1 MDSQKKLNARRLSL
15 TVNLDDCPGFVCSGP
30 LVEGALVTFSATI
43 LHGISRATYVDVPE
57 LPDGSALS
65 APVDSSGSAKSP
77 SF

>member
-1 MDSQKKLNARRLSL
+1 MLSVRRLSL

-30 LVEGALVTFSATI
+30 LAEGALMTFSATI
-43 LHGISRATYVDVPE
+43 LPSISQATYVDVPE

-65 APVDSSGSAKSP
+65 ALVDSSGSAKSP